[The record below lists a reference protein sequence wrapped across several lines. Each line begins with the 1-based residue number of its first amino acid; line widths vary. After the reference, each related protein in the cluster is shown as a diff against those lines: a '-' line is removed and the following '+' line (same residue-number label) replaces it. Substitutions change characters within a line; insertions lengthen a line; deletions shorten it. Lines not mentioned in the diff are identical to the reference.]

1 MVTRYNYKGTSLQT
15 SNLPPS
21 PPKLP
26 LIGNVHQIGTLAHR
40 SLRDLSQKYGPIMLL
55 HFGRTPVVVV
65 SSRDMAREIVK
76 NYDIVFAN
84 RPFTRGAT
92 TLLYNCKDVAFAPYG
107 EYWRNM
113 RKICIM
119 KLFTAK
125 KVQSFKFVR
134 EEEVGIMVEKI
145 SHSSLSGTPINL
157 SETVL
162 TLAKDVIS
170 RCSLGKKYGEEGD
183 KRLEVLTRE
192 VSVLMG
198 AFCFQDVF
206 PALGWM
212 DVVTGL
218 VARMKRTAQNLDTL
232 LDLVIEKHIA
242 ARDDKFR
249 KDDFVDLLLQGQEE
263 QKLDIYLTKDG
274 IKAIILGSSLQTSN
288 LPPSPPKFPFI
299 GNLHQLGT
307 LAHRSLR
314 DLSRKYGPTML
325 LHFGRTPVAVV
336 SSSDMAREIIK
347 NHDIIFANRPF
358 TRAATTL
365 LYNCSDI
372 AFAPYGESWRNMRK
386 ICVMKLFSTKKVQ
399 SFKFVREEEVGIM
412 VEKISHSSL
421 SGTPINL
428 SETVL
433 TLAKDVISRCS
444 LGKKYGEE
452 GDKRLERLTRE
463 VTVLMGA
470 FSFQDFF
477 PALGWMDVVIGL
489 VARMK
494 RTAQTL
500 DTLLDQVIEK
510 HIAARD
516 EGFREDVFVDLLLH
530 GQKEQQKLD
539 IDLSRNG
546 IKAIILDVLIAGIET
561 TATTIEWGMAEL
573 LKNRTAMKKAQDEVR
588 RVVGINRKINEEGI
602 KQMDYLMCVIKET
615 LRLHPVVPTLLP
627 RQSYASTNV
636 GGYEIPSRTWLL
648 INVWAIQRDPELWT
662 QPEEFIPERFIGKS
676 IDFKGQDFEFIPF
689 GCGRR
694 ICLGMSLGVATVE
707 YAMANLLYW
716 FDWELPCNDIA
727 SKDGEVDMR
736 EDYGLSLRK
745 KTPVHVVPTLHFP

>member
-1 MVTRYNYKGTSLQT
+1 MDQLFFHLLLQWMENQLRILVSSPSSLSLLLFFFFFLFYILTRYYYKGTSLQT

-21 PPKLP
+21 PPKFP
-26 LIGNVHQIGTLAHR
+26 LLGNVHQIGTLAHR
-40 SLRDLSQKYGPIMLL
+40 SLRDLSKKYGPIMLL

-65 SSRDMAREIVK
+65 SSRDMVRDIIK
-76 NYDIVFAN
+76 NYDIIFAN

-92 TLLYNCKDVAFAPYG
+92 TLLYNCNDIAFAPYG

-162 TLAKDVIS
+162 TLAKNVIS
-170 RCSLGKKYGEEGD
+170 RCSLGKKYGEDGD
-183 KRLEVLTRE
+183 TRLEELTRE

-198 AFCFQDVF
+198 AFSFQDFF

-242 ARDDKFR
+242 TRDESLR
-249 KDDFVDLLLQGQEE
+249 EDDFVELLLQGQEE
-263 QKLDIYLTKDG
+263 QKLDIYLT
-274 IKAIILGSSLQTSN
+274 
-288 LPPSPPKFPFI
+288 
-299 GNLHQLGT
+299 
-307 LAHRSLR
+307 R
-314 DLSRKYGPTML
+314 D
-325 LHFGRTPVAVV
+325 
-336 SSSDMAREIIK
+336 
-347 NHDIIFANRPF
+347 
-358 TRAATTL
+358 
-365 LYNCSDI
+365 
-372 AFAPYGESWRNMRK
+372 
-386 ICVMKLFSTKKVQ
+386 
-399 SFKFVREEEVGIM
+399 
-412 VEKISHSSL
+412 
-421 SGTPINL
+421 
-428 SETVL
+428 
-433 TLAKDVISRCS
+433 
-444 LGKKYGEE
+444 
-452 GDKRLERLTRE
+452 
-463 VTVLMGA
+463 
-470 FSFQDFF
+470 
-477 PALGWMDVVIGL
+477 
-489 VARMK
+489 
-494 RTAQTL
+494 
-500 DTLLDQVIEK
+500 
-510 HIAARD
+510 
-516 EGFREDVFVDLLLH
+516 
-530 GQKEQQKLD
+530 
-539 IDLSRNG
+539 G

-573 LKNRTAMKKAQDEVR
+573 LKNRMVMKKAQDEVR
-588 RVVGINRKINEEGI
+588 RVVGNNRKIIEEDI

-636 GGYEIPSRTWLL
+636 GGFEIPSRTWLL
-648 INVWAIQRDPELWT
+648 INVWAIQRDPGLWT
-662 QPEEFIPERFIGKS
+662 QPEEFIPERFMGKS

-707 YAMANLLYW
+707 YTMANLLYW
-716 FDWELPCNDIA
+716 FDWELPRNIA
-727 SKDGEVDMR
+727 SKDGEVDMI
-736 EDYGLSLRK
+736 EEYGLSLRK
-745 KTPVHVVPTLHFP
+745 KTPVHHGILILLDLIRASDISTQSIFFLLIKQALMIAAVISFPDVLF